1 MLTILDFIERHI
13 DKIPETDKKKIRKLE
28 RRYKRFLEKYD
39 KLQTEKDR
47 LKSQMI
53 NTEVIILN
61 KFAKHNI

>member
-1 MLTILDFIERHI
+1 MLTILDFIKKHI

-28 RRYKRFLEKYD
+28 RRYKRFIEKYD

-47 LKSQMI
+47 IKSQMI

-61 KFAKHNI
+61 KFAKHYI